1 MTTVSIGVGLMKG
14 RLLRHSKIESDSMH
28 FFFSWQVI
36 NKAQEKVISLAL
48 QLVHLISWLLLAPSS
63 WSSQVILISIMIE
76 VSRHFKVIIVLGF
89 GTCRLGCPRRCY
101 LNWMIGNKQHCLG
114 SNANNAYL
122 QVMDQENIKVMM
134 DKCLSVNFA
143 ISTRDMLQTQ
153 ILDQVSRKSTQE

>member
-1 MTTVSIGVGLMKG
+1 
-14 RLLRHSKIESDSMH
+14 
-28 FFFSWQVI
+28 
-36 NKAQEKVISLAL
+36 
-48 QLVHLISWLLLAPSS
+48 
-63 WSSQVILISIMIE
+63 
-76 VSRHFKVIIVLGF
+76 
-89 GTCRLGCPRRCY
+89 
-101 LNWMIGNKQHCLG
+101 MIGNKQHCLG